1 MKVKYWLLSGLFA
14 ALTVVGAFVRVPLPM
29 IPFTMQVMI
38 VLMSGLVLGPKYGP
52 LSQVIYLLLGLAGL
66 PVFSGGGG
74 LGYVFSPTFGY
85 LLSYPFA
92 ALVAGRLR
100 PSGNASPMG
109 FLLASTG
116 GLAVIYIL
124 GVSVLLVNLNL
135 VAGKEVDLA
144 RAVRI
149 GVLPFILPDMLKV
162 AGAALLAVKVA
173 PALAEER
180 GQNRACGG
188 GHKIGG

>member
-1 MKVKYWLLSGLFA
+1 VAGYMEVLILKVKYWLLSGLFA

-29 IPFTMQVMI
+29 VPFTMQVMI

-92 ALVAGRLR
+92 SWMSGRLR
-100 PSGNASPMG
+100 PSGAASPLG
-109 FLLASTG
+109 FVLASAG

-124 GVSVLLVNLNL
+124 GVSVLMVNLNL
-135 VAGKEVDLA
+135 VAGKQVDLA
-144 RAVRI
+144 QAVKI
-149 GVLPFILPDMLKV
+149 GVLPFILPDTLKV
-162 AGAALLAVKVA
+162 AGAALLAAKVA
-173 PALAEER
+173 PVSAEDR
-180 GQNRACGG
+180 G
-188 GHKIGG
+188 